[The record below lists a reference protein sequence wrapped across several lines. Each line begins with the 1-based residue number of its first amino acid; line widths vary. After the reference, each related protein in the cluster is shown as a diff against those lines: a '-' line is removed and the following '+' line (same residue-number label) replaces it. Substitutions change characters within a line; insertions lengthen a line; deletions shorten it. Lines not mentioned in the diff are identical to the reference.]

1 MPSYTP
7 NLGLYLPNKV
17 DDLSIIDTLV
27 DNFEKIDDASL
38 KGGYGIVNLK
48 SYLPANKTDNTDVT
62 QAFVD
67 AFNEMET
74 ENLGVLIV
82 PRGVYSVSAYITIPS
97 NTTII
102 MHTDTT
108 IRRLG
113 NHGFFINFER
123 NQNTSNMKGNW
134 NITIIGGTLDQRG
147 RTGGIQNQN
156 NMTGWMNGRN
166 LKILGVRFLDSY
178 GSHCID
184 LVGMKGVEIAYCTF
198 EGYDWDKTLASGR
211 RYYAE
216 SIQVDLA
223 YGGALPTNTNES
235 SFDGTVTE
243 DVTVHHNTWKRSSA
257 NQWSC
262 GRGIGEHSFR
272 TESGGSQGV
281 IVTNNVF
288 QDVLD
293 VCMYSYGFTNS
304 VFSNN
309 LVKNCGGALRV
320 RTNQDSGDFTGAP
333 SDMFRTM
340 ANANTITGIRQ
351 HTYTTTSNTTV
362 NTSSGY
368 AFYVDGYSDDDGRVY
383 EINISGNNISDV
395 DNEAISCTY
404 ARRLVISGN
413 SIKESVLT
421 GSNNII
427 LTSCNGFVITGNT
440 FYSSKYHNIGIYDC
454 EDGTI
459 YANKG
464 YGTKK
469 SGIHITS
476 SSDRVVVTSNHLE
489 KTNSDGGAYSGIA
502 ITASSADITVAMNNI
517 CNQATGSTNA
527 IYSTSTSANNHI
539 WGNKIGGNGTANVV
553 SLGGTGNVTTATNVS
568 T

>member
-7 NLGLYLPNKV
+7 NLNLYLPNKT

-27 DNFEKIDDASL
+27 ENFEKIDDASL

-48 SYLPANKTDNTDVT
+48 SYLPSNKTDNTDVT
-62 QAFVD
+62 QAFIN
-67 AFNEMET
+67 AFKEMKT
-74 ENLGVLIV
+74 ENLGILII
-82 PRGVYSVSAYITIPS
+82 PRGVYSISAYITIPA
-97 NTTII
+97 NTTLL

-113 NHGFFINFER
+113 NHGFFINFDR
-123 NQNTSNMKGNW
+123 SADVSGMKGNN
-134 NITIIGGTLDQRG
+134 NITIIGGTFDQRG
-147 RTGGIQNQN
+147 RSGGIQNQN
-156 NMTGWMNGRN
+156 NMSGWSHGRN
-166 LKILGVRFLDSY
+166 LRILGVRFLDSY

-184 LVGMKGVEIAYCTF
+184 LVAMKGVEIAYCTF

-216 SIQVDLA
+216 SIQIDLA
-223 YGGALPTNTNES
+223 SSGALPTNTNPAS
-235 SFDGTVTE
+235 ADGVVTE
-243 DVTVHHNTWKRSSA
+243 DVTIHHNTWKRSAA

-262 GRGIGEHSFR
+262 GRGVGEHSFI
-272 TESGGSQGV
+272 TASGGSQGIV
-281 IVTNNVF
+281 VTNNIF

-309 LVKNCGGALRV
+309 LVRNCGGALRV

-340 ANANTITGIRQ
+340 ANANTVTGIRQ
-351 HTYTTTSNTTV
+351 HTYTTTSNSTI

-368 AFYVDGYSDDDGRVY
+368 AFYVDGFDDNDGRVY

-395 DNEAISCTY
+395 DNEAILCTFV
-404 ARRLVISGN
+404 RRLVITGN

-427 LTSCNGFVITGNT
+427 VTSCNGFVIAGNT
-440 FYSSKYHNIGIYDC
+440 MFTSKYHNIGIYDC

-459 YANKG
+459 YGNKLFG
-464 YGTKK
+464 SAK
-469 SGIHITS
+469 SGVHLTT
-476 SSDRVVVTSNHLE
+476 SSDRIVVSSNHIE
-489 KTNSDGGAYSGIA
+489 KSNADGGDYGGVS
-502 ITASSADITVAMNNI
+502 ITASSTDITVAMNNI
-517 CNQATGSTNA
+517 CNKGTSATNG
-527 IYSTSTSANNHI
+527 IYSSSTVSANHV
-539 WGNKIGGNGTANVV
+539 WGNKVGGNGTANTVNL
-553 SLGGTGNVTTATNVS
+553 SGTGNVTTAGNVS